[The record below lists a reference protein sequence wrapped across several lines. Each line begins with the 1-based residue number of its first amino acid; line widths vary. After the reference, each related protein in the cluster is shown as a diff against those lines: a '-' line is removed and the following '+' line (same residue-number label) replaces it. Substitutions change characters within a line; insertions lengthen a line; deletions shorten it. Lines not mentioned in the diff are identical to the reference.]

1 MPAIAMTNRTCRKC
15 GANLFPEA
23 ARRFCAACLLE
34 TGLGPLGDE
43 DEEARESA
51 SPMLKFGE
59 YELLEEIGRGGQGVV
74 YRARQESL
82 NRIVALKVIGL
93 GHWASELHL
102 KRFRLEAEAAA
113 RLDHPGIVPIYE
125 IGERDG
131 ACYFSMKFVEGG
143 SLDEVVRREPLSLG
157 AAAKLLAKVAR
168 IVHYAHEHGVLH
180 RDIKPGNILLDKEN
194 EPHLT
199 DFGLAR
205 VVEKESNV
213 TGTMDVLGTPSY
225 MAPEQA
231 AGGAKALTAS
241 ADVYGLGAVFYQ
253 LLTGQPPFAGGTTY
267 ETIRLVMETEPRRP
281 SLWNKKV
288 DRDLET
294 ICRKCLEKDPAK
306 RYPTA
311 LSLADDL
318 ERWLGHEPVQARR
331 SGIITR
337 SRKWVRRH
345 PIAVISTA
353 AAMIVAG
360 AICLSVWQSIARRQE
375 SASLPNSLTIVFRS
389 ASLNDGS
396 SARECSRDLNHLLS
410 QLSSMKVTPRSQ
422 VLRWETSDD
431 PPGVIAK
438 AIGTRLI
445 LLGTLEVGAPDAS
458 NDLMVELF
466 DARRGEPLW
475 RHRWKGQPAGWSS
488 ARTQIVREIAGSLGL
503 VLSEQEQSLLRRPL
517 TANQSALA
525 EYFSGRREIDVL
537 TEASLVSALAHFEKA
552 VQLDARFAQAY
563 AGLAGAHIAMGYTF
577 QNPVEHFGQARS
589 EIDTA
594 LALDPDLP
602 EAKIADGLVKY
613 FYEWD
618 WAGAQRAVEQAL
630 VLDPSMV
637 EADACYLHSLDVLGR
652 TEDPLQRVQRAV
664 ALHPA
669 SIAIRSELGCAAYY
683 AGQFDKAVNFY
694 ADILKMDPENPML
707 YWGLGRTQAQQQL
720 WPEALAT
727 LRAGQGKPGGD
738 WSGLEAEIAYTLA
751 QQGRTEEAREII
763 GRLRVRE
770 QTQFVDPYLFA
781 LIYAGLGDSDEVFN
795 QLGLACEK
803 KSPFIPTMPVDP
815 KLLSLHHDP
824 RFRQILERLKFPP
837 RLNAMADR

>member
-1 MPAIAMTNRTCRKC
+1 MPVTAVTHRTCRKC
-15 GANLFPEA
+15 GANLFPET
-23 ARRFCAACLLE
+23 ARGFCAACLLE
-34 TGLGPLGDE
+34 TGLDPLGNE
-43 DEEARESA
+43 NEEEKKSA
-51 SPMLKFGE
+51 SLLPEFGD

-74 YRARQESL
+74 YRARQKSL

-93 GHWASELHL
+93 GHWASEPHL
-102 KRFRLEAEAAA
+102 KRFRLEAEAVA

-125 IGERDG
+125 IGEREG
-131 ACYFSMKFVEGG
+131 SCYFSMKLIEGG
-143 SLDEVVRREPLSLG
+143 QLEAVVREKSRSMRPAVE
-157 AAAKLLAKVAR
+157 LLAKVAR
-168 IVHYAHEHGVLH
+168 IVHYAHERGVLH
-180 RDIKPGNILLDKEN
+180 RDIKPANILLDERG

-205 VVEKESNV
+205 LVEEESNV
-213 TGTMDVLGTPSY
+213 TRTMDVLGTPSY

-231 AGGAKALTAS
+231 AGGTKALTAT

-294 ICRKCLEKDPAK
+294 ICLKCLEKDPAK

-311 LSLADDL
+311 SSLADDL
-318 ERWLGHEPVQARR
+318 ERWLRHEPIRARR
-331 SGIITR
+331 SGIVTH
-337 SRKWVRRH
+337 SRKWVWRH

-353 AAMIVAG
+353 AALMVAG
-360 AICLSVWQSIARRQE
+360 VICWSIWQSIARKHE
-375 SASLPNSLTIVFRS
+375 AALMPHSLTVVFRS
-389 ASLNDGS
+389 AMENDGS
-396 SARECSRDLNHLLS
+396 FAREYSRDLNHLLS
-410 QLSSMKVTPRSQ
+410 QISNLKVTPRSQ
-422 VLRWETSDD
+422 VLRWEASDD
-431 PPGVIAK
+431 PPSVIAK
-438 AIGTRLI
+438 AVGTRLI
-445 LLGTLEVGAPDAS
+445 LLGTLERSGHDAS
-458 NDLMVELF
+458 NNLMVELF
-466 DARRGEPLW
+466 DAGSGTPLW
-475 RHRWKGQPAGWSS
+475 RHSWKGQPASWSS
-488 ARTQIVREIAGSLGL
+488 SRTQIVREVTGSLGL

-517 TANQSALA
+517 TENQAALA

-537 TEASLVSALAHFEKA
+537 TEASLVSALAHFGKA
-552 VQLDARFAQAY
+552 VQLDAEFAQAH

-577 QNPVEHFGQARS
+577 QNPVEHFRQARS
-589 EIDTA
+589 EIDKA

-618 WAGAQRAVEQAL
+618 WAGAEQAVEQAL
-630 VLDPSMV
+630 LLDPSMV

-652 TEDPLQRVQRAV
+652 SEDPLQRVQRAV

-694 ADILKMDPENPML
+694 ADILKTDPENPML

-727 LRAGQGKPGGD
+727 LRTGQGKPGGD
-738 WSGLEAEIAYTLA
+738 WSGLEAESAYALA
-751 QQGRTEEAREII
+751 RQGRTEEARGII
-763 GRLRVRE
+763 GRLRARE
-770 QTQFVDPYLFA
+770 RTQFVDPYLYA
-781 LIYAGLGDSDEVFN
+781 MIYAGLGDNDEVFK
-795 QLGLACEK
+795 QLELACEK
-803 KSPFIPTMPVDP
+803 KSPFIPTLPVDP
-815 KLLSLHHDP
+815 KFTSLHRDP
-824 RFRQILERLKFPP
+824 RFQLLLERLKFPS
-837 RLNAMADR
+837 RLSALSDR